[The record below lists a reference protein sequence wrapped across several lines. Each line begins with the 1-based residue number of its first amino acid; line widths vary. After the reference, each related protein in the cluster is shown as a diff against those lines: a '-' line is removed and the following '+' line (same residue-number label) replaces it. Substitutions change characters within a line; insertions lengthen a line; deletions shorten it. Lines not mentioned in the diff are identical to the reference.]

1 MPSPPRPT
9 PLATLVAAIVFFSFL
24 LGGCGEPGARGP
36 GLGDRLTLNTVPTPP
51 AYISGAA
58 ALVMLEAEEGVDR
71 AGISVEVNGDDETD
85 RFRPAPPDPLGRAR
99 NALLGLVPVA
109 RGTNQVVALIDGE
122 AASSLLVTAYPI
134 RGPIFSGTQLEPF
147 FCLGEMAPGVDGRP
161 RTFVVGNGEE
171 IGESDAENGC
181 AIDTRVDYLYLPGP
195 ADPGGGAEPSGRAGG
210 NDDGEPTRSSDAD
223 ASPPAME
230 DRDFRPLPDPSD
242 LPDDVARLT
251 TTTGESVPFV
261 VRLETGSVNRAV
273 YQTAAVVDPDNPN
286 PDPWSPP
293 RGWNGRLIYT
303 FGGGCEAGY
312 FQGTRTGGV
321 LRADLLSKGYALA
334 SSTLNVN
341 AQGGCNDPLS
351 AETAMMVKEIFAE
364 TYGPPVHTMGLGG
377 SGGAMQQLLIGG
389 AYPGILD
396 GLLPSLVFPDAL
408 TYFVDT
414 PDCRLL
420 LRRYFRE
427 NPASDAEKTA
437 VGGWSSWDLCENSL
451 GPRTN
456 RLGPG
461 DCPSA
466 IPADARYDPVANPDG
481 VRCSIL
487 DAMHN
492 VFGTALHDEIRP
504 TPNREF
510 GRSPKDNV
518 GVQYGLLALNE
529 GLISK
534 GLFLDLNEHI
544 GGWDIDFEWQPERH
558 EADSAVVRI
567 PYETGRITSGKG
579 GLAETPII
587 DDRAYLDD
595 VDNFHASYYSF
606 VMRERLIRDNG
617 HADNYV
623 LLRHGRDL
631 SLTDSV
637 VAAMDEW
644 LTAIA
649 LDTLPGTRGEK
660 VVRNRPAD
668 LVDACWNADGE
679 KIVEPQTFDE
689 DRIYDNTRGRCNEL
703 YPPHAGPRMIA
714 GGPLANDVEKCRLK
728 PLDRADYEAEFTPEE
743 WSRLERIFPDGVCDW
758 SRPGVGMGGAQR
770 TWLSFGPSPVN
781 RYEPEQ

>member
-1 MPSPPRPT
+1 M
-9 PLATLVAAIVFFSFL
+9 LLIVGSL
-24 LGGCGEPGARGP
+24 SACDPGAPGP
-36 GLGDRLTLNTVPTPP
+36 GLGDRLELSTVPTPP
-51 AYISGAA
+51 AYVSGAT
-58 ALVMLEAEEGVDR
+58 ALMMLEMEEDVD
-71 AGISVEVNGDDETD
+71 AGDVTVEVNGEDQTD
-85 RFRPAPPDPLGRAR
+85 RFRPAPRDPLGRDR
-99 NALLGLVPVA
+99 NALLGLVPVR
-109 RGTNQVVALIDGE
+109 RGSNEVVAFLDGQ
-122 AASSLLVTAYPI
+122 AGASLLVTAHPI
-134 RGPIFSGTQLEPF
+134 RGPIFSGEPLEPF
-147 FCLGEMAPGVDGRP
+147 FCLGEMAPEADGTP
-161 RTFVVGNGEE
+161 RAFEVGNGEE
-171 IGESDAENGC
+171 IAESDPEAGC
-181 AIDTRVDYLYLPGP
+181 AIETRVDYLYMPGTTASQGARDGSGSGGDGAGGSDAGAADRSLQPLADP
-195 ADPGGGAEPSGRAGG
+195 AD
-210 NDDGEPTRSSDAD
+210 
-223 ASPPAME
+223 
-230 DRDFRPLPDPSD
+230 LPE
-242 LPDDVARLT
+242 DVARIT
-251 TTTGESVPFV
+251 TTTGETVPFV

-273 YQTAAVVDPDNPN
+273 YQTASLVDPEDSE

-321 LRADLLSKGYALA
+321 LQDDLLAKGYAVA

-364 TYGPPVHTMGLGG
+364 RYGPPVHTMGLGG

-408 TYFVDT
+408 TYFIDT

-466 IPADARYDPVANPDG
+466 IPAAARYDPVANPG
-481 VRCSIL
+481 GIRCSIL

-492 VFGTALHDEIRP
+492 VLGTAVHEDVRP
-504 TPNREF
+504 APNREF
-510 GRSPKDNV
+510 GRSPNDNV

-529 GLISK
+529 GRISK
-534 GLFLDLNEHI
+534 GLFLDLNEQI
-544 GGWDIDFEWQPERH
+544 GGWDINFEWQPERH
-558 EADSAVVRI
+558 AADPAVVRI

-579 GLAETPII
+579 GLSETPII
-587 DDRAYLDD
+587 DDRTYLDD

-606 VMRERLIRDNG
+606 VMRERLIRDAG

-631 SLTDSV
+631 SLTDTV

-644 LTAIA
+644 LTAIGR
-649 LDTLPGTRGEK
+649 DTLPGTRAEK

-668 LVDACWNADGE
+668 LVDACWDADGQ
-679 KIVEPQTFDE
+679 KIVEPQTFE
-689 DRIYDNTRGRCNEL
+689 MDRIYDNTQGRCNTL

-714 GGPLANDVEKCRLK
+714 GGPLTNDVEKCRLK
-728 PLDRADYEAEFTPEE
+728 PLDPTDYDVEFTEEE
-743 WSRLERIFPDGVCDW
+743 WDRLERIFPEGVCDW
-758 SRPGVGMGGAQR
+758 SRPGVGMEGPRR
-770 TWLSFGPSPVN
+770 TWLSYGPSPVN
-781 RYEPEQ
+781 RYQVPQ